1 MFGWSELNIVMPEII
16 VLCMAS
22 IILVIDLFI
31 SPQRRGFVHLLSLLT
46 LVFAAIATMRVH
58 EPAGIIDTVV
68 GLNGTFVRDQM
79 GDVLKLFIYLVVGAV
94 FVYAKGYLRARDLF
108 VGEFYTLCLFGTLG
122 MMIMI
127 SAASLIS
134 LYLGLEL
141 LALST
146 YALVALDRDNGV
158 ASESAMKYFV
168 LGAIASG
175 MLLYGM
181 SMIYGATG
189 TLQLSEIS
197 DAVALAETNS
207 LVLTFG
213 LTFIVVG
220 LAFKFGAVPFHMWLP
235 DVYQG
240 SPTAITLFISGAPKL
255 AAFAMAIRLL
265 EDGLGGLHGSW
276 MQMLVIL
283 CVLSLAIGNVVA
295 IAQTNLKRMLAY
307 STISHVGFMLLGLL
321 AGTEKGYEAA
331 MFYAIVYA
339 IMAVGAF
346 GMIVLLS
353 RTGFEAENIE
363 DFRGLNQKHPWYAFL
378 MLMLMASMAGFPPFV
393 GFFAKVQ
400 VLSAAVDAG
409 LVWLAAVAVAFAIIG
424 AFYYLRIIKVM
435 YMDQPANE
443 DRVDSPTDLAAVL
456 SANGI
461 AQLVLGLFPGPLLAL
476 CAAAII

>member
-1 MFGWSELNIVMPEII
+1 MHGVG
-16 VLCMAS
+16 
-22 IILVIDLFI
+22 ILVIDLFL
-31 SPQRRGFVHLLSLLT
+31 SRQRRGMVHLLSLVT
-46 LVFAAIATMRVH
+46 LVFAAIATMRLH
-58 EPAGIIDTVV
+58 EPAAVIETVV

-79 GDVLKLFIYLVVGAV
+79 GDILKMFIYLVVGVV
-94 FVYAKGYLRARDLF
+94 FVYSKGYLRARDLF

-122 MMIMI
+122 MMIMV

-181 SMIYGATG
+181 SMVYGATG
-189 TLQLSEIS
+189 SLQLGEIS
-197 DAVALAETNS
+197 DAVAQVQTNS

-276 MQMLVIL
+276 MQMLVVL

-339 IMAVGAF
+339 LMAVGGF

-353 RTGFEAENIE
+353 RTGFEADNLE
-363 DFRGLNQKHPWYAFL
+363 DFRGLNKKHPWYAL
-378 MLMLMASMAGFPPFV
+378 MMLMLMASMAGFPPFV

-400 VLSAAVDAG
+400 VITAAVDAG
-409 LVWLAAVAVAFAIIG
+409 LVWLAAVAVAFAVIG
-424 AFYYLRIIKVM
+424 AFYYLRVMKVM
-435 YMDQPANE
+435 YFDDPANE
-443 DRVDSPTDLAAVL
+443 DRIDSPIDLTAML
-456 SANGI
+456 SANGV
-461 AQLVLGLFPGPLLAL
+461 AQLALGLFPGPLLAL